1 MTITTESIRDRLPY
15 VLGGAAAGLALATV
29 VPAGLLLAA
38 GTLAAGGT
46 LACRIWKKK
55 KADSK
60 DEPEIID
67 IPTPGPIDANEKENN

>member
-15 VLGGAAAGLALATV
+15 VLGGAATGLALATV

-38 GTLAAGGT
+38 GTLATGGT
-46 LACRIWKKK
+46 LVCRIWKKK
-55 KADSK
+55 KADAQ

-67 IPTPGPIDANEKENN
+67 TPTPGPVDTIEKENN